1 MGFRGCRF
9 FSPKSSNA
17 KNSTLGTSEAKF
29 GGKKLRIILREVR
42 YSFNSSSVILARC
55 KRDEE
60 RLCANYS
67 TPVVVER
74 IHTFS
79 WIQIQIA
86 DLPYLSGYKTGFS
99 AL

>member
-1 MGFRGCRF
+1 MCVTCEGLMDGWMD
-9 FSPKSSNA
+9 
-17 KNSTLGTSEAKF
+17 TLPF
-29 GGKKLRIILREVR
+29 Y